1 MDRERI
7 ADALAVLRTELDDS
21 SQLSDEARAALR
33 KMTDDVERLLNKPPE
48 PGDESAPSSS
58 GLQAA
63 LLEFEAEH
71 PQLTGALNQVATALA
86 NLGI

>member
-1 MDRERI
+1 MDQKRI
-7 ADALAVLRTELDDS
+7 AEALAVLRAELDQS
-21 SQLSDEARAALR
+21 SQLSDEARTALR
-33 KMTDDVERLLNKPPE
+33 KMTDDVERVLNKQPA
-48 PGDESAPSSS
+48 PGDESEPTAS
-58 GLQAA
+58 GLHAA

>member
-1 MDRERI
+1 M
-7 ADALAVLRTELDDS
+7 
-21 SQLSDEARAALR
+21 SDEARAALR
-33 KMTDDVERLLNKPPE
+33 RVTDDVERLLDKQPAPEGAPP
-48 PGDESAPSSS
+48 PTAS
-58 GLQAA
+58 GLQSA